1 MTSAGIE
8 PAIPGIESR
17 QTYATD
23 ASTNGIVLII
33 YISIISGFTVHKHRR
48 LA

>member
-8 PAIPGIESR
+8 PAIPGTESR
-17 QTYATD
+17 QTYAMD

-33 YISIISGFTVHKHRR
+33 YINITSGFTVHKHRR